1 MNVTE
6 LFGSNVF
13 NDEAMKNLLPK
24 EVYLSLRRTIDTGR
38 APRFFHRERRRQ
50 RHEGLG
56 GEQGRDALHPLVPA
70 PHQPDGGKARQLYR
84 AFG

>member
-24 EVYLSLRRTIDTGR
+24 EVYLSLRRTIDTGAPSILPSR
-38 APRFFHRERRRQ
+38 APS
-50 RHEGLG
+50 
-56 GEQGRDALHPLVPA
+56 PTP
-70 PHQPDGGKARQLYR
+70 
-84 AFG
+84 